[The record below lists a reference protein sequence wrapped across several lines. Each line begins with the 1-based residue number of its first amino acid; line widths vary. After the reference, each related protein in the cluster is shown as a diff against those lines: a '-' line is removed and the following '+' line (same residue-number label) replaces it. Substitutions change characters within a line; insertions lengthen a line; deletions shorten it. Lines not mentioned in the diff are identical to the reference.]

1 MSRFITNEKLKSLY
15 DSLESLGI
23 DFLYITDS
31 EASRNVNLK
40 YLTGHPE
47 DATLFLDVENRS
59 STLIPWD
66 YQLAMIYSEAD
77 RIVNIEE
84 YGGLAPA
91 TIDVFADS
99 ATANTKIGVTKSIP
113 YSNVRS
119 LMETVPKAE
128 LIYNPASIDTLL
140 DNLRATKSEFEISE
154 IEKSCRTRTPVKAGL
169 SIRTVAQSV
178 ANRF

>member
-1 MSRFITNEKLKSLY
+1 MARFITKDKLKILY
-15 DSLESLGI
+15 DSLETLGI

-47 DATLFLDVENRS
+47 DATVFFDVENGR

-77 RIVNIEE
+77 RIINFEE
-84 YGGLAPA
+84 HGGLVPA
-91 TIDVFADS
+91 TVDVFKAS
-99 ATANTKIGVTKSIP
+99 ISSNAKIGVTRSIP

-119 LMETVPKAE
+119 LKDSVPKG
-128 LIYNPASIDTLL
+128 
-140 DNLRATKSEFEISE
+140 EI
-154 IEKSCRTRTPVKAGL
+154 I
-169 SIRTVAQSV
+169 
-178 ANRF
+178 